1 MAKKKDSKV
10 EEKVEKKEKTE
21 KKDKVITIASVFQ
34 ELGQQGAK
42 SRSELAQ
49 KIIDYLAGKGIT
61 TNVKG
66 KEIKKERVAQQVCA
80 MIRDINNKRGADK
93 NSWWSQLRVEEDKEH
108 VKLIKQ

>member
-10 EEKVEKKEKTE
+10 EKTVVKKEK
-21 KKDKVITIASVFQ
+21 VVTIASVFQ

-49 KIIDYLAGKGIT
+49 KIVDNLASKGIT
-61 TNVKG
+61 VNVKG

-80 MIRDINNKRGADK
+80 MIRDINNKRGEEK
-93 NSWWSQLRVEEDKEH
+93 SSWWSQFTVEEDKEH
-108 VKLIKQ
+108 VKLIKK